1 MRRAAHAPLGRRLE
15 GSTAREVLRLRL
27 LGLVRS
33 GQAGVGPRM
42 CAVPRGSCRA
52 EGAMTCRRGEVPGDA
67 RQKRVIAQCL
77 SLGAGINGRQRHVI
91 RDRD

>member
-1 MRRAAHAPLGRRLE
+1 MGRRHE
-15 GSTAREVLRLRL
+15 GRTAREVLRLRL
-27 LGLVRS
+27 LRVVWS
-33 GQAGVGPRM
+33 GRAGVGPRM